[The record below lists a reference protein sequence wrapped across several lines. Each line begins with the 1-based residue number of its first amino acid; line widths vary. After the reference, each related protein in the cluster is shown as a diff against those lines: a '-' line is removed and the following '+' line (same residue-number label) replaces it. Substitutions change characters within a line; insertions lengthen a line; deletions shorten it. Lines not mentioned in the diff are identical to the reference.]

1 MEKHFIQNVN
11 VGEKI
16 TGISEKTNKPYE
28 FTKVGLRI
36 NNTWHNGRAFKK
48 SELDMLS
55 ESKGKEIYLEL
66 YSDEVGEKTY
76 HNFRLPKIENA
87 DIIQRLEDFEK
98 RLKAVE
104 TKIK

>member
-1 MEKHFIQNVN
+1 
-11 VGEKI
+11 
-16 TGISEKTNKPYE
+16 
-28 FTKVGLRI
+28 
-36 NNTWHNGRAFKK
+36 
-48 SELDMLS
+48 MLS